1 VNGHDSQ
8 LTATLA
14 ARLNGPHSDEA
25 TAEAA
30 GLVSETTRLLNYATG
45 PHADDGLTE
54 PGTAYR
60 VMADL
65 AEAARRLPQLC
76 GQLGDYLAREFAAG
90 HLADDY
96 GRLPYLVTSQARH
109 DLDAAAQHAAALGT
123 ALAAAQNA
131 IAGLHLAERGEDQ

>member
-1 VNGHDSQ
+1 VSGPDSR
-8 LTATLA
+8 LTDTLA
-14 ARLNGPHSDEA
+14 GRLHGPHSDEA
-25 TAEAA
+25 TAQAA
-30 GLVSETTRLLNYATG
+30 GLVSEAVRLLNYATG

-54 PGTAYR
+54 PATAYR

-65 AEAARRLPQLC
+65 AETARRLPQLC

-96 GRLPYLVTSQARH
+96 GRLPYLVTTEARQH
-109 DLDAAAQHAAALGT
+109 LDTAAQHADTLGT

-131 IAGLHLAERGEDQ
+131 IAGLHLADRSQDQ